1 LAASELAGQPVLI
14 LKEGTKRAR
23 GREAL
28 HANITAARII
38 VEAVKSS
45 LGPKGMDKM
54 LVDSYGDVTIT
65 NDGATILDEMDVQH
79 PAAKM
84 MVEIAKTQDDEVGD
98 GTTTAVILAGEL
110 LSKAEDLIEKG
121 VHPTI
126 IVDGYRRATEKA
138 LGYLRKIAVNV
149 DLTKKD
155 LLKRVAMVSMAG
167 KILAEYKV
175 SMADLAVK
183 AILQAAKKTPR
194 GYEVDVDDVKVE
206 KKAGES
212 LTDTGFV
219 KGIVIDKEVVHPG
232 MRKRVENARI
242 AILNCALE
250 LEKTKIDAKINIE
263 DPNQMKAFLDEE
275 ETTLK
280 EMVDKITRTGAKVL
294 ICEKGIDDVAQHF
307 LTKNGILAVRRVK
320 QSDLEKI
327 AKATSGKI
335 GTNIHDLKSSDLGF
349 AKLVEERRVGE
360 DKMTFIEGCKNPKS
374 VTILVRGGTERIV
387 EEAERAIHDGL
398 CVVRD
403 VIQDPRVVVGGGAA
417 ETEVARRLRKY
428 AEKFAGKE
436 QLAIAAFA
444 EALESIPMILAENA
458 GLDPID
464 IMVQLRAEHDRGYVW
479 AGVEPF
485 GGVVADMA
493 KRNVYE
499 PLAVKVQALKSA
511 SEAAG
516 MILRIDDLIAASKTK
531 EEKTPSKGLEEGVEE
546 ATGEL

>member
-1 LAASELAGQPVLI
+1 MAAAEPAGPPVLI

-38 VEAVKSS
+38 VEAVKST

-98 GTTTAVILAGEL
+98 GTTTAVVLAGEL

-126 IVDGYRRATEKA
+126 IVDGYRRAVEKA
-138 LGYLRKIAVNV
+138 LDYLQKIAVKV
-149 DLTKKD
+149 DPRKKD
-155 LLKRVAMVSMAG
+155 LLKKVAVVSMAG
-167 KILAEYKV
+167 KILAEYKE

-183 AILQAAKKTPR
+183 AILQVAEKIPR
-194 GYEVDVDDVKVE
+194 GYKVDIDDVKVE
-206 KKAGES
+206 KKPGES
-212 LTDTGFV
+212 LTDTRYV

-232 MRKRVENARI
+232 MRRRVENARI

-250 LEKTKIDAKINIE
+250 VEKTKFDAKINIE
-263 DPNQMKAFLDEE
+263 DPDQVKAFLDEE
-275 ETTLK
+275 ETMLK
-280 EMVDKITRTGAKVL
+280 EMVDKIKRTGAKVL
-294 ICEKGIDDVAQHF
+294 ICEKGISDVAQHF
-307 LTKNGILAVRRVK
+307 LAKNGILAVRRVK

-327 AKATSGKI
+327 AKATGGKI
-335 GTNIHDLKSSDLGF
+335 ATNTHDLKSSDLGF
-349 AKLVEERRVGE
+349 AKLVDERKVGE
-360 DKMTFIEGCKNPKS
+360 DKMTFIEGCRNPKS
-374 VTILVRGGTERIV
+374 VTILIRGGTERIID
-387 EEAERAIHDGL
+387 EAERAIHDGL
-398 CVVRD
+398 CVVKD
-403 VIQDPRVVVGGGAA
+403 VIQEPLVVVGGGAA

-444 EALESIPMILAENA
+444 EALDSIPMILAENA

-464 IMVQLRAEHDRGYVW
+464 IMVQLRAEHDKGRIC

-485 GGVVADMA
+485 NGIVADMA

-511 SEAAG
+511 SEAAS
-516 MILRIDDLIAASKTK
+516 MILKIDDLIAATK
-531 EEKTPSKGLEEGVEE
+531 SREEKTPSKELGEGAEG
-546 ATGEL
+546 ATSEI